1 MGRTWST
8 ASLPA
13 GEQFA
18 FWRDVVWQAFTPVS
32 LAAPEAD
39 SFASTVTVGRAG
51 PLQVAR
57 IRSRPQAVSRTAP
70 LVARSPGDVFFVNL
84 PLSPGTSGCQGGRSA
99 RLEPGDF
106 VMLDGSRPFELQFS
120 RPFEQVSV
128 MVPHDILAPALRGR
142 DVATGLRVCGRNG
155 VGAVASHAIRSV
167 ARRCDAIGEA
177 EGRELAHC
185 LAELIALAV
194 GGARTAPRR
203 LDRRHVF
210 QALLDAAERGLDDPD
225 LSPSVVAEQVGVS
238 VRHLHQLFAE
248 NGTTFGRWVLQRR
261 LDLCHRD
268 LLDPGLCDWTVAEL
282 AARRGLSDPS
292 YFSRAFKARYGA
304 TPRELRRTGR
314 SRRADGRPL
323 RTA

>member
-32 LAAPEAD
+32 LAAPETD
-39 SFASTVTVGRAG
+39 GFASTVSVGRAG
-51 PLQVAR
+51 PLQVAT
-57 IRSRPQAVSRTAP
+57 IRSRPQAVSRTP
-70 LVARSPGDVFFVNL
+70 SLVASSPGDVFFVNL
-84 PLSPGTSGCQGGRSA
+84 PLSPGTGGCQDGRSA
-99 RLEPGDF
+99 ELEPGDF
-106 VMLDGSRPFELQFS
+106 AVFDGSRPFDLRFS
-120 RPFEQVSV
+120 KPFEQVSV
-128 MVPHDILAPALRGR
+128 IVPHDILAPALRGR
-142 DVATGLRVCGRNG
+142 DVATGLRVSGRSG

-167 ARRCDAIGEA
+167 ARRCDAIDEA
-177 EGRELAHC
+177 EGRELAGC
-185 LAELIALAV
+185 LAELIAIAV

-210 QALLDAAERGLDDPD
+210 QALLDAAERGLDDPG
-225 LSPSVVAEQVGVS
+225 LSPSAVAVQVGVS

-248 NGTTFGRWVLQRR
+248 NGTTFCRWLLRRR
-261 LDLCHRD
+261 LDLCYRD
-268 LLDPGLCDWTVAEL
+268 LLDPSLSDWTVAEL

-292 YFSRAFKARYGA
+292 YFSRVFKARHGL
-304 TPRELRRTGR
+304 TPRELRRTGLP
-314 SRRADGRPL
+314 RRADGHPL